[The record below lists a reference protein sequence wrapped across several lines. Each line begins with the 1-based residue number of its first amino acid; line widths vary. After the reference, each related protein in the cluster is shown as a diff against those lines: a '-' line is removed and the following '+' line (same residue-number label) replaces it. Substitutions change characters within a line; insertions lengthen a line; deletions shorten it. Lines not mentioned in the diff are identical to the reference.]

1 MNSGP
6 NTSKSSVLLIIAGVG
21 VGALSTAAIL
31 SKGVVTSPAF
41 ATGQSSSSS
50 LRVIG
55 QPSTESLAE
64 LRNLDN
70 SYANLAEFVSP
81 AVVDIKATSGRQ
93 ADETGTRMPQ
103 RGSEGSGFIFRSD
116 GYIITNDHVVGNAS
130 DVKVI
135 LKDGREY
142 TGKVTRAEDS
152 DLALVKIDAKNLP
165 VLAFADSSKV
175 RPGQQVMAAGA
186 PFGMQQ
192 SVTFGHVSAVK
203 RISAASDGMSDA
215 RLYAD
220 LIQTD
225 TSINMGNSGG
235 PLVDIDGKV
244 VGVNTLIYS
253 PSGVSAGI
261 GFAIPS
267 NQVKF
272 ISDMLVSKG
281 KITRSMLGLV
291 PDNLKEYQLRD
302 MKIDGGAYVTSVQAE
317 GAAAAAGIQKGDVI
331 VKIGGQEVK
340 NQLDLRN
347 AMLVNEAGKSVPVE
361 FIRDGARKTVTVK
374 LREYVK
380 PKEEARAMPQD
391 SQGFRLGPDFFK
403 DFPELK
409 TPRTDRDSAK
419 PKTGKVRL
427 GVGISDVTSDARKE
441 FNIPSG
447 VNGAVV
453 GTVEPGSVAESN
465 GLQPGDVV
473 TSFGT
478 KSIKSAKDLTDAI
491 SSLKWGDSGRIK
503 FSRYTDGGVIT
514 QERDIVFK

>member
-1 MNSGP
+1 MNQGYQ
-6 NTSKSSVLLIIAGVG
+6 TSKSSVLLIIAGIG
-21 VGALSTAAIL
+21 VGALSTATIL
-31 SKGVVTSPAF
+31 SKNISAPAM
-41 ATGQSSSSS
+41 ASGQAENAKM
-50 LRVIG
+50 RTIG
-55 QPSTESLAE
+55 QPSTESMAE

-81 AVVDIKATSGRQ
+81 AVVDIQATSGRQ
-93 ADETGTRMPQ
+93 TDATGARVPS
-103 RGSEGSGFIFRSD
+103 RGSEGSGFIFRQD
-116 GYIITNDHVVGNAS
+116 GYIITNDHVVGNS
-130 DVKVI
+130 DSVKVI

-152 DLALVKIDAKNLP
+152 DLALVKINASNLP
-165 VLAFADSSKV
+165 VLAFGDSAKV

-203 RISAASDGMSDA
+203 RISSASDGMSDR

-235 PLVDIDGKV
+235 PLVDIDGRV

-272 ISDMLVSKG
+272 ISDLLVSKG
-281 KITRSMLGLV
+281 KITRSMLGLI
-291 PDNLKEYQLRD
+291 PSNLKEYQLKD
-302 MKIDGGAYVTSVQAE
+302 MKIDGGALVDDVQPNSSAAE
-317 GAAAAAGIQKGDVI
+317 GGIQKGDVI
-331 VKIGGQEVK
+331 VKIGSAEIR

-347 AMLVNEAGKSVPVE
+347 AMLVNEPGKSLPVE
-361 FIRDGARKTVTVK
+361 LIRSGARKTVTVK
-374 LREYVK
+374 LKEYVK
-380 PKEEARAMPQD
+380 PKEEAVVPRNSD
-391 SQGFRLGPDFFK
+391 SFRLGPDFFK
-403 DFPELK
+403 DFPEL
-409 TPRTDRDSAK
+409 TK
-419 PKTGKVRL
+419 PKSDSKSTSPRSGKVKL
-427 GVGISDVTSDARKE
+427 GVGILDVTDEMRKQ

-447 VNGAVV
+447 VVGAVV
-453 GTVEPGSVAESN
+453 GTVEPGSVAEDT

-473 TSFGT
+473 TYFGS

-491 SSLKWGDSGRIK
+491 GGLKWGDSGRIR
-503 FSRYTDGGVIT
+503 FSRYADGGVIT
-514 QERDIVFK
+514 QERDVIFK